1 MTDSQITALIA
12 AVLMTSETHR
22 YSTEEALRL
31 AELLQAQARHRV
43 VVGQKD
49 PREQNV

>member
-1 MTDSQITALIA
+1 MTDAQVTALIA

-31 AELLQAQARHRV
+31 ANLLQFQAWKGLSDKV
-43 VVGQKD
+43 KD
-49 PREQNV
+49 QEKR

>member
-1 MTDSQITALIA
+1 MTDAQVTALIA

-31 AELLQAQARHRV
+31 AELLQYQAWIGRTEV
-43 VVGQKD
+43 KD
-49 PREQNV
+49 QGKR